1 MAYKRL
7 GDVLIDAGL
16 ITEDQLGHA
25 LKQQKE
31 TKRRLGDELIAEGVI
46 TEAGLIEA
54 LQMQLGVEFV
64 DLSAIDLDPELS
76 RVISKNVARQYNVVP
91 VRTSPDEVC
100 LAMSDP
106 LNFMAIE
113 AVKNATRK
121 RVIPM
126 VTTHDSLMRAIMT
139 LYGNEGAARAIEEM
153 KRDARTTGADDASTG
168 SFQTSTLGD
177 DADAQSAPTVRLVN
191 SIIERAATE
200 RASDIHLE
208 PREIDLHVRMRIDG
222 VLRTILTVP
231 KELQAS
237 VISRLKIMGGMNTS
251 ERRVP
256 QDGRANIRLKKQDI
270 DLRINTLPTI
280 HGETVVIRL
289 LDKSE
294 ALFDPAGIGLEGDN
308 LEKYQ
313 RLIGSN
319 NGMVLIVGPTGSGKS
334 STMYTMIRQLNTDS
348 VNLVT
353 LEDPVEYNIDGVN
366 QVQINEKTGMTFASG
381 LRAILRQDPDIVAVG
396 EIRDG
401 ETAEIA
407 MRAAITGH
415 LVLSTVHTYDA
426 ASTIDRLIDIGVEPY
441 LIASGVRGVI
451 SQRLVRKVCPHCR
464 EEYRP
469 SPEEFEAIG
478 LRYDPGV
485 RFYRGAGLPHV
496 LRHGLPRAH
505 GRVRDP
511 GDRPRA
517 AQSHHGRRHARGA
530 EGRHRAHGLVQD
542 DGGQLPRAG
551 ADRRDHRRGSPQN
564 HHRAGVRKRTA
575 DAKSAAMAANRKR
588 RTTHER

>member
-7 GDVLIDAGL
+7 GDVLTDAGL
-16 ITEDQLGHA
+16 ITDEQLGHA
-25 LKQQKE
+25 LAQQKE
-31 TKRRLGDELIAEGVI
+31 SKRRLGDELIAEGVI
-46 TEAGLIEA
+46 TEAELIEA
-54 LQMQLGVEFV
+54 LQMQLGIEFV
-64 DLSAIDLDPELS
+64 DLSAIDLDPEMS
-76 RVISKNVARQYNVVP
+76 RVVSKNVARQYNVVP
-91 VRTSPDEVC
+91 VRTTPEDVY

-121 RVIPM
+121 RVVPM
-126 VTTHDSLMRAIMT
+126 VATNDSVMRAIMT
-139 LYGNEGAARAIEEM
+139 LYGNEGAACAIEEM
-153 KRDARTTGADDASTG
+153 KRDARAAGTDDGG

-177 DADAQSAPTVRLVN
+177 DDDAQSAPTVRLVN

-208 PREIDLHVRMRIDG
+208 PREADLHVRMRIDG

-289 LDKSE
+289 LDKNES
-294 ALFDPAGIGLEGDN
+294 LFDPKGIGLAGSN
-308 LEKYQ
+308 LEKYN
-313 RLIGSN
+313 RLIHAN

-334 STMYTMIRQLNTDS
+334 STMYTMIRELNDDS

-353 LEDPVEYNIDGVN
+353 LEDPVEYNIDGAN

-415 LVLSTVHTYDA
+415 LVLSTVHTFDA
-426 ASTIDRLIDIGVEPY
+426 ASTIDRLVDIGVEPY
-441 LIASGVRGVI
+441 LIASGVRGII
-451 SQRLVRKVCPHCR
+451 SQRLVRLVCPHCR
-464 EEYRP
+464 EEYAP
-469 SPEEFEAIG
+469 DPEELDALG
-478 LRYDPGV
+478 MRYDPGV
-485 RFYRGAGLPHV
+485 KFFRGTGCPMCFGTGYRGRTGVFEILV
-496 LRHGLPRAH
+496 LDRAL
-505 GRVRDP
+505 
-511 GDRPRA
+511 RA
-517 AQSHHGRRHARGA
+517 RITGGATREELQTAIEQSGSYRTMADSCRELVLNGVTTVEEAR
-530 EGRHRAHGLVQD
+530 
-542 DGGQLPRAG
+542 
-551 ADRRDHRRGSPQN
+551 
-564 HHRAGVRKRTA
+564 KTITA
-575 DAKSAAMAANRKR
+575 L
-588 RTTHER
+588 E

>member
-7 GDVLIDAGL
+7 GDVLTDAGL
-16 ITEDQLGHA
+16 ITDEQLGYA
-25 LKQQKE
+25 LAQQKE
-31 TKRRLGDELIAEGVI
+31 SKRRLGDELIAEGVI
-46 TEAGLIEA
+46 TEAELIEA
-54 LQMQLGVEFV
+54 LQMQLGIEFV
-64 DLSAIDLDPELS
+64 DLSAIDLDPEMS
-76 RVISKNVARQYNVVP
+76 RVVSKNVARQYNVVP
-91 VRTSPDEVC
+91 VRTTPEDVY

-121 RVIPM
+121 RVVPM
-126 VTTHDSLMRAIMT
+126 VATNDSVMRAIMT

-153 KRDARTTGADDASTG
+153 KRDARAAGTDDG
-168 SFQTSTLGD
+168 GNFQTSTLGD

-208 PREIDLHVRMRIDG
+208 PREADLHVRMRIDG

-289 LDKSE
+289 LDKNES
-294 ALFDPAGIGLEGDN
+294 LFDPKGIGLAGSN
-308 LEKYQ
+308 LEKYN
-313 RLIGSN
+313 RLIHAN

-334 STMYTMIRQLNTDS
+334 STMYTMIRELNDDS

-353 LEDPVEYNIDGVN
+353 LEDPVEYNIDGAN

-415 LVLSTVHTYDA
+415 LVLSTVHTFDA
-426 ASTIDRLIDIGVEPY
+426 ASTIDRLVDIGVEPY
-441 LIASGVRGVI
+441 LIASGVRGII
-451 SQRLVRKVCPHCR
+451 SQRLVRLVCPHCR
-464 EEYRP
+464 EEYAP
-469 SPEEFEAIG
+469 DPEELETLG
-478 LRYDPGV
+478 MRYDPAVKFFRGTGCPMC
-485 RFYRGAGLPHV
+485 FGTGYRGRTGVFEILV
-496 LRHGLPRAH
+496 LDRAL
-505 GRVRDP
+505 
-511 GDRPRA
+511 RA
-517 AQSHHGRRHARGA
+517 RITGGATREELQTAIEQSGSYRTMADSCRELVLNGVTTVEEAR
-530 EGRHRAHGLVQD
+530 
-542 DGGQLPRAG
+542 
-551 ADRRDHRRGSPQN
+551 
-564 HHRAGVRKRTA
+564 KTITA
-575 DAKSAAMAANRKR
+575 L
-588 RTTHER
+588 E

>member
-7 GDVLIDAGL
+7 GDVLTDAGL
-16 ITEDQLGHA
+16 ITDEQLGHA
-25 LKQQKE
+25 LAQQKE
-31 TKRRLGDELIAEGVI
+31 SKRRLGDELIAEGVI
-46 TEAGLIEA
+46 TEAELIEA
-54 LQMQLGVEFV
+54 LQMQLGIEFV
-64 DLSAIDLDPELS
+64 DLSAIDLDPEMS
-76 RVISKNVARQYNVVP
+76 RVVSKNVARQYNVVP
-91 VRTSPDEVC
+91 VRTTPEDVY

-121 RVIPM
+121 RVVPM
-126 VTTHDSLMRAIMT
+126 VATNDSVMRAIMT
-139 LYGNEGAARAIEEM
+139 LYGNEGAVRAIEEM
-153 KRDARTTGADDASTG
+153 KRDARAAGTDDGG

-208 PREIDLHVRMRIDG
+208 PREADLHVRMRIDG

-289 LDKSE
+289 LDKNES
-294 ALFDPAGIGLEGDN
+294 LFDPKGIGLAGSN
-308 LEKYQ
+308 LEKYN
-313 RLIGSN
+313 RLIHAN

-334 STMYTMIRQLNTDS
+334 STMYTMIRELNDDS

-353 LEDPVEYNIDGVN
+353 LEDPVEYNIDGAN

-415 LVLSTVHTYDA
+415 LVLSTVHTFDA
-426 ASTIDRLIDIGVEPY
+426 ASTIDRLVDIGVEPY
-441 LIASGVRGVI
+441 LIASGVRGII
-451 SQRLVRKVCPHCR
+451 SQRLVRLVCPHCR
-464 EEYRP
+464 EEYAP
-469 SPEEFEAIG
+469 DPEELDALG
-478 LRYDPGV
+478 MRYDPAVKFFRGTGCPMC
-485 RFYRGAGLPHV
+485 FGTGYRGRTGVFEILV
-496 LRHGLPRAH
+496 LDRAL
-505 GRVRDP
+505 
-511 GDRPRA
+511 RA
-517 AQSHHGRRHARGA
+517 RITGGATREELQMAIEQSGSYRTMADSCRELVLNGVTTVEEAR
-530 EGRHRAHGLVQD
+530 
-542 DGGQLPRAG
+542 
-551 ADRRDHRRGSPQN
+551 
-564 HHRAGVRKRTA
+564 KTITA
-575 DAKSAAMAANRKR
+575 L
-588 RTTHER
+588 E

>member
-121 RVIPM
+121 RVVPM
-126 VTTHDSLMRAIMT
+126 VATNDSVMRAIMT

-153 KRDARTTGADDASTG
+153 KRDARAAGTDDGG

-208 PREIDLHVRMRIDG
+208 PREADLHVRMRIDG

-289 LDKSE
+289 LDKNES
-294 ALFDPAGIGLEGDN
+294 LFDPKGIGLAGSN
-308 LEKYQ
+308 LEKYN
-313 RLIGSN
+313 RLIHAN

-334 STMYTMIRQLNTDS
+334 STMYTMIRELNDDS

-353 LEDPVEYNIDGVN
+353 LEDPVEYNIDGAN

-415 LVLSTVHTYDA
+415 LVLSTVHTFDA
-426 ASTIDRLIDIGVEPY
+426 ASTIDRLVDIGVEPY
-441 LIASGVRGVI
+441 LIASGVRGII
-451 SQRLVRKVCPHCR
+451 SQRLVRLVCPHCR
-464 EEYRP
+464 EEYAP
-469 SPEEFEAIG
+469 DPEELDALG
-478 LRYDPGV
+478 MRYDPAVKFFRGTGCPMC
-485 RFYRGAGLPHV
+485 FGTGYRGRTGVFEILV
-496 LRHGLPRAH
+496 LDRAL
-505 GRVRDP
+505 
-511 GDRPRA
+511 RA
-517 AQSHHGRRHARGA
+517 RITGGATREELQMAIEQSGSYRTMADSCRELVLNGVTTVEEAR
-530 EGRHRAHGLVQD
+530 
-542 DGGQLPRAG
+542 
-551 ADRRDHRRGSPQN
+551 
-564 HHRAGVRKRTA
+564 KTITA
-575 DAKSAAMAANRKR
+575 L
-588 RTTHER
+588 E